1 MRIRINEKRI
11 WAALT
16 DEMDSA
22 VAAGVRRAFKY
33 ADAYPTQDSLIEQ
46 VSNEVGNT
54 LADWISLDEDEED
67 SHE

>member
-1 MRIRINEKRI
+1 MRMRINEKRI

-33 ADAYPTQDSLIEQ
+33 ADAPTQDSLIEQ

-67 SHE
+67 PHE